1 MLINYL
7 YLVVW
12 CFYFILKKRRILF
25 LELYQNIQK
34 YVKLNMYYIQV
45 VYVYY
50 QIINGYIHYIVGG
63 NIYIYMYTYILAIR
77 TTMVIIGVTFAAAG
91 DVVALVLLLYH
102 TFELFKQSNLIQP
115 KIHMT

>member
-1 MLINYL
+1 
-7 YLVVW
+7 
-12 CFYFILKKRRILF
+12 
-25 LELYQNIQK
+25 
-34 YVKLNMYYIQV
+34 MYYIQV